1 MNSRE
6 AAIKVKF
13 DILEELESEINEL
26 EKREEVLRLQYY
38 NVGATLHDIDLEI
51 RDYLKEKAKIESMT
65 PDDIMTEYTK
75 DDD

>member
-13 DILEELESEINEL
+13 DILEELEGEINEL

-38 NVGATLHDIDLEI
+38 NLGATLHDIDLEI
-51 RDYLKEKAKIESMT
+51 REYLKEKNKIEAMT
-65 PDDIMTEYTK
+65 PDDIMTEYAK